1 MIMTIKLRNTIWTAQ
16 WRSEWFYAKG
26 NLQNILEL
34 LIIYYKLY
42 DVCLI
47 SVSVCS
53 RKQMAYWMNA
63 TLFVLICL
71 AVLVSSSPAEEH
83 AGDHQA
89 NFATAALFMLLL
101 TVLPAENVAFWVVL
115 LLWEAGVNTNVTA

>member
-1 MIMTIKLRNTIWTAQ
+1 
-16 WRSEWFYAKG
+16 
-26 NLQNILEL
+26 
-34 LIIYYKLY
+34 
-42 DVCLI
+42 
-47 SVSVCS
+47 
-53 RKQMAYWMNA
+53 MNA

-101 TVLPAENVAFWVVL
+101 TVLPAENVAF
-115 LLWEAGVNTNVTA
+115 